1 MRILQV
7 ANFVTPT
14 SGGLR
19 TTIDS
24 LRVGYERRGWH
35 VFRITPFAEPDHR
48 VVIDEIPSLR
58 VPMMH
63 GYRAIVGRRIVKD
76 AVTVINPDI
85 IEMSDTTT
93 FAWLP
98 KWAQSQGIPCV
109 VISHERTDIAVSSV
123 WGLSF
128 LLRRVVKN
136 WKTHIARYATAV
148 VCASRF
154 AAQEFAHTDCE
165 PVIIPLGTT
174 PYKAQM
180 GREYERNEAVTRI
193 AMCGRLSPEKAPR
206 IAFEAVRHLSR
217 TQPVEFVVIG
227 DGPMRPRLQ
236 HEFDDLNVDFRG
248 FVSNR
253 DEVFQELASAD
264 VVVNLGPIETFGLVT
279 VEALACGTPVVVAN
293 SGASRDI
300 ISDECGRSVPL
311 DPTQVAL
318 AVLELLEQSGGNMSE
333 KCRRVA
339 SRFTWDRTV
348 ESFSDLHLSLV
359 DRATYV
365 SN

>member
-35 VFRITPFAEPDHR
+35 VFRITPFAGTEHR
-48 VVIDEIPSLR
+48 VAIDDIPSVR
-58 VPMMH
+58 VPMMN
-63 GYRAIVGRRIVKD
+63 GYRAIVARRIVRD
-76 AVTVINPDI
+76 AITVINPDI

-154 AAQEFAHTDCE
+154 AAQEFAHTDRE

-174 PYKAQM
+174 SYKAQL
-180 GREYERNEAVTRI
+180 GREYEPNEAVTRI
-193 AMCGRLSPEKAPR
+193 AMCGRLSAEKAPR
-206 IAFEAVRHLSR
+206 IAFEAVRYLSR

-227 DGPMRPRLQ
+227 DGPMRPSLQ
-236 HEFDDLNVDFRG
+236 HEFDDLNVDFQG

-253 DEVFQELASAD
+253 DEVFHELASAD

-318 AVLELLEQSGGNMSE
+318 AVLELLEQSGDNMSE

-339 SRFTWDRTV
+339 SRYSWDRTV
-348 ESFSDLHLSLV
+348 ESFSDLHLSLL